1 MEVFVRQFL
10 YMGALLFW
18 DPKRDPNLEN
28 YPYTLNLQLNP
39 GEAYYT
45 LNPKP

>member
-1 MEVFVRQFL
+1 
-10 YMGALLFW
+10 MG

-28 YPYTLNLQLNP
+28 YPYIQLDTTFNP
-39 GEAYYT
+39 KL